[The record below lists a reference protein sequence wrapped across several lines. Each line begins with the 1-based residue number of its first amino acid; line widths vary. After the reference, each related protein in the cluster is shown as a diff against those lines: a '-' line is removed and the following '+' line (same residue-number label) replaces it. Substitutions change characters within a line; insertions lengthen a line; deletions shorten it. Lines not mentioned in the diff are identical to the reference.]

1 MRKPYKYTKEL
12 LQEHISKSN
21 SYRQLIL
28 SFGLKYPSGGSQN
41 RFKTLIKEYGI
52 NINHFRGQGWN
63 KGGIGRNKHT
73 KESFTKKVLCVNGL
87 GFSTWK
93 IKQRLFEYGL
103 KEKKCEHCNAIEWMN
118 QDIPLELHH
127 INGNKQ
133 DNRIENLQIL
143 CPNCHALTDNY
154 RGKNKNI

>member
-52 NINHFRGQGWN
+52 NLIDA
-63 KGGIGRNKHT
+63 
-73 KESFTKKVLCVNGL
+73 KEKCYF
-87 GFSTWK
+87 K
-93 IKQRLFEYGL
+93 IKENEINNKY
-103 KEKKCEHCNAIEWMN
+103 ET
-118 QDIPLELHH
+118 DIHQVVP
-127 INGNKQ
+127 IY
-133 DNRIENLQIL
+133 
-143 CPNCHALTDNY
+143 T
-154 RGKNKNI
+154 